1 MILHQWINILHQG
14 FSKKFK
20 ITKKKVSISWIS
32 ILNNS
37 TLCKLTTPKWGAA
50 PPLGG
55 PPREGSSRDLN
66 IFFQELSSN
75 FTSCK
80 TTRRTS

>member
-1 MILHQWINILHQG
+1 MILDQWINILHQG

-37 TLCKLTTPKWGAA
+37 TLCKLTNLKWGAA
-50 PPLGG
+50 PHLGDPQG
-55 PPREGSSRDLN
+55 RGVPETL
-66 IFFQELSSN
+66 IFSFKN
-75 FTSCK
+75 
-80 TTRRTS
+80 